1 MISNYPPL
9 SCELLSRQMVPCT
22 LGGCL
27 LIIIHNTTF
36 TCTLQKL
43 KSKNQSRWLYILRN
57 GKSFQGIFSP
67 DYLNTTT
74 IYNSRALSGQFD
86 FVIYGDEEP
95 LQSPILNAL
104 EVYTVKEFL
113 QSETNQQDGKEL
125 FVTSLSMLF
134 SCI

>member
-1 MISNYPPL
+1 MRTAITANGTLYFGWVPPDN
-9 SCELLSRQMVPCT
+9 
-22 LGGCL
+22 
-27 LIIIHNTTF
+27 NTQYYIYMHF
-36 TCTLQKL
+36 VEVKKQ
-43 KSKNQSRWLYILRN
+43 NQSRWLYILRN
-57 GKSFQGIFSP
+57 GESFQVIFSR

-74 IYNSRALSGQFD
+74 IYNSRVLSGQFD

-125 FVTSLSMLF
+125 FVTSLSMF